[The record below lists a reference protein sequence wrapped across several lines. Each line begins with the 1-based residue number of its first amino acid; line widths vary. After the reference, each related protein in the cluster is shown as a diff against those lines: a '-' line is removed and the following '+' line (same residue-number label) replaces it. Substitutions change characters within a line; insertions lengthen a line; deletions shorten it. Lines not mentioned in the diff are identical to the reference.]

1 MTQRTHDTR
10 DSIRL
15 TGLQAMAHHGVLD
28 FERANGQLFIIDLV
42 LWLPLGPAGLSDDL
56 TKTVH
61 YGNLSDAVVGAVER
75 DPVDLI
81 ETVAER
87 VAAVVLENPLVETVE
102 VTVHKPN
109 APIEVPFTDVTV
121 TIVRDRDAGGPS

>member
-28 FERANGQLFIIDLV
+28 FERANGQLFIVDLV

-61 YGNLSDAVVGAVER
+61 YGNLADAVVGAVER

-87 VAAVVLENPLVETVE
+87 VAAVVLENPLVGTVE